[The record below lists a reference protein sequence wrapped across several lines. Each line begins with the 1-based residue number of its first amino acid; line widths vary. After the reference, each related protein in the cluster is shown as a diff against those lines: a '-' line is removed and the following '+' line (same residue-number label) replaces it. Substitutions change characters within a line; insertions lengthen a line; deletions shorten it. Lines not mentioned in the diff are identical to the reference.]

1 MDIAGCK
8 TRANQKK
15 DGSVRPSGCGPS
27 LCLLDELPGCLKR
40 LLGFA
45 LFLSRLG
52 FALLML
58 R

>member
-1 MDIAGCK
+1 MLA
-8 TRANQKK
+8 
-15 DGSVRPSGCGPS
+15 S
-27 LCLLDELPGCLKR
+27 LLASELVCES